1 MAISFIN
8 QTECGLC
15 NEKITD
21 LESIFSF
28 PPFIQNIKD
37 PLYQFNDS
45 VFHINCLN
53 KHSFGKK
60 AIELAKQY
68 FYSVKPENRKCIVD
82 EEIIED
88 VHDYIFM
95 GVLTSNDEEDLYKFN
110 FITLNRRNLHKW
122 KDRADFISIAEKF
135 IKDGKWED
143 LTSYKYL
150 NKLIDLFK
158 QDTLI

>member
-1 MAISFIN
+1 MAIAFIN
-8 QTECGLC
+8 QTECGIC
-15 NEKITD
+15 NEKITN

-53 KHSFGKK
+53 KHPFGSK
-60 AIELAKQY
+60 AIELAKKY

-82 EEIIED
+82 GEIIENF
-88 VHDYIFM
+88 HDYIFM
-95 GVLTSNDEEDLYKFN
+95 GVLTSNEEGELYKFN
-110 FITLNRRNLHKW
+110 FITLNRRNLYKW
-122 KDRADFISIAEKF
+122 KDRNDFISIAEKF
-135 IKDGKWED
+135 IENGKWED

-150 NKLIDLFK
+150 NKLIDSIK
-158 QDTLI
+158 QDILI

>member
-1 MAISFIN
+1 MAIAFIN
-8 QTECGLC
+8 QTECGIC
-15 NEKITD
+15 NEKIID
-21 LESIFSF
+21 LDIFFSF

-82 EEIIED
+82 GEIIENF
-88 VHDYIFM
+88 HDYIFM
-95 GVLTSNDEEDLYKFN
+95 GILASNDDDELYKFN
-110 FITLNRRNLHKW
+110 FITLNSRNLYKW
-122 KDRADFISIAEKF
+122 KDRTDFINIAEKF
-135 IKDGKWED
+135 IENGKWED

-150 NKLIDLFK
+150 NKLIDSIK
-158 QDTLI
+158 QDILT